1 MAENKFQMKEQGKAP
16 EEQLSEVEKDNLP
29 GKELSVM
36 IVKTIQDLRKKMRHW
51 IRNYKKWLTK
61 I

>member
-36 IVKTIQDLRKKMRHW
+36 IVKTIQDLRKKMRH
-51 IRNYKKWLTK
+51 
-61 I
+61 